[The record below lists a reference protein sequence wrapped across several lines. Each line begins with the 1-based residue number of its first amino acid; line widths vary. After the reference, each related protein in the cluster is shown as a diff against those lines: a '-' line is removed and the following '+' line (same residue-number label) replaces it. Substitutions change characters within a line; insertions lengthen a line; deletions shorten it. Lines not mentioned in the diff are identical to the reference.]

1 MKRLLCRFRGHAEA
15 RFVMLPEFFGLYR
28 YSRIECRRCG
38 ALIEDGYH
46 PTDEEN
52 AAYEVW
58 AVSPDERASVA

>member
-1 MKRLLCRFRGHAEA
+1 MARLARLVCRFKGHAGP

-46 PTDEEN
+46 PTDDEM
-52 AAYEVW
+52 AAYNLD
-58 AVSPDERASVA
+58 AGL

>member
-1 MKRLLCRFRGHAEA
+1 MRLWCRLRGHASA

-46 PTDEEN
+46 PTDDEM

-58 AVSPDERASVA
+58 AADDDERLANA